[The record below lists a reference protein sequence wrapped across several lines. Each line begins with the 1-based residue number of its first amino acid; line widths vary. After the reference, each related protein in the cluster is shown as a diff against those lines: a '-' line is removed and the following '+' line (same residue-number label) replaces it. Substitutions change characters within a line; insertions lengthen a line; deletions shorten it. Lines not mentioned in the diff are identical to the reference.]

1 MTALANPRH
10 EMFAQH
16 VPNGRS
22 QVDAYARVSYSRN
35 HGHASRLAAL
45 EPTRQRVAELQR
57 RNVTRQDDV
66 IAVTTDELQSM
77 TRATY
82 ELAMEM
88 ARQAEALVAVMTLAK
103 LSGLWVETTPRRGK
117 IDPKMLSNEELMTL
131 IAAAGR
137 TGSTLTRFPIKS
149 GQRCSPRSVERPPR
163 RTEKTTWCTHI
174 SDHPLSPEEWCAKY
188 GDPTD
193 GRHKR

>member
-1 MTALANPRH
+1 
-10 EMFAQH
+10 MFAQH
-16 VPNGRS
+16 VPNGMS

-131 IAAAGR
+131 IASSRPDRIDPNSLSDQERAALFAAQRRASATKNGKNNVVHPHF
-137 TGSTLTRFPIKS
+137 GPSPVTR
-149 GQRCSPRSVERPPR
+149 GMVR
-163 RTEKTTWCTHI
+163 
-174 SDHPLSPEEWCAKY
+174 
-188 GDPTD
+188 
-193 GRHKR
+193 